1 MNARGVL
8 ILVGLAACAGSNGHA
23 PGTLRFRNQ
32 DPVTLVNDRAPLAA
46 PPATFDQGLVEY
58 YIHQDL
64 IEPTRRA
71 LTVED
76 PRRALNVNSLG
87 EVPDS
92 TWFENRNLSP
102 EEIRKGPGIGGPDR
116 SQPWRVVGVKV
127 GGAAIGITFE
137 DARKDRYVLKFD
149 EHNFPETESSADV
162 IVQRLA
168 WAFGYHVPDNQ
179 VVTFKRE
186 QLTLDPTAEVKNRAG
201 GKRPMTQADLDQYL
215 GFADSENGT
224 YRALASKM
232 IGGKIIGGVEPEGTR
247 KGDPNDRV
255 PHELRR
261 DLRGQRV
268 LWAWVNHPDI
278 KSQNSLATLEPDGFV
293 KWYTLDF
300 GESLGVGARTTSV
313 PRLGHRS
320 TYGVRAAL
328 LSLVTFGAYVHP
340 WERTAPRP
348 PLRGLGDFE
357 SEQFDPATWAPNHN
371 WRPTDVSDKL
381 DQFWATEILLRMTPA
396 HVQAAVEAGQYT
408 DPRTTAYVVK
418 TLIERQRKIGRWAL
432 SRVAPLTAVTART
445 SPEGLTVCFEDLWI
459 AHGYGAAAATRY
471 EVASFD
477 YAGAPLGTKRTMTAA
492 APKACATGL
501 GAGTSHE
508 GYTIVSLRVNR
519 DGAADPP
526 PMFVHIAAGPGGP
539 RVIGLD
545 RR

>member
-1 MNARGVL
+1 MNARLVV
-8 ILVGLAACAGSNGHA
+8 ILVGVIGCGGSGRSV
-23 PGTLRFRNQ
+23 PGTLRFQNQ
-32 DPVTLVNDRAPLAA
+32 DPVVLVNDRAPLPT
-46 PPATFDQGLVEY
+46 PPTTFDQGLVEY
-58 YIHQDL
+58 YVHQDL

-71 LTVED
+71 LTIED
-76 PRRALNVNSLG
+76 RRRAKNINSLG

-92 TWFENRNLSP
+92 AWFENRRLTP
-102 EEIRKGPGIGGPDR
+102 EQIRKGPGLGGPDR
-116 SQPWRVVGVKV
+116 SEPWRVVGVKV

-149 EHNFPETESSADV
+149 EHHFPETESAADV

-168 WAFGYHVPDNQ
+168 WAFGYNVPDNQ

-186 QLTLDPTAEVKNRAG
+186 QLTLDPRAEVKNRAG

-215 GFADSENGT
+215 GFTDSENGT

-232 IGGKIIGGVEPEGTR
+232 IGGKIIGGVEPAGTR

-268 LWAWVNHPDI
+268 LWAWVNHPDL

-313 PRLGHRS
+313 PRLGYRT
-320 TYGVRAAL
+320 TYGMRDSL
-328 LSLVTFGAYVHP
+328 LSLVTLGAYVHP
-340 WERTAPRP
+340 WERTAPRLQ
-348 PLRGLGDFE
+348 LRGLGDFE
-357 SEQFDPATWAPNHN
+357 SEQFDPAMWAPSHN
-371 WRPTDVSDKL
+371 WRPTDMADSL
-381 DQFWATEILLRMTPA
+381 DQFWAAEILLRLTPA
-396 HVQAAVEAGQYT
+396 HIQAAVEAGQYT

-418 TLIERQRKIGRWAL
+418 TLIERQHKIGRWAL
-432 SRVAPLTAVTART
+432 SRAAPLTGVKVRSSADGV
-445 SPEGLTVCFEDLWI
+445 SVCFDDLWVR
-459 AHGYGAAAATRY
+459 HGYGTAAETRY

-477 YAGAPLGTKRTMTAA
+477 YDNAALAAKRSIAA
-492 APKACATGL
+492 AGQASCMPAL
-501 GAGTSHE
+501 RAGTSHD
-508 GYTIVSLRVNR
+508 GYTIVRIGVHR
-519 DGAADPP
+519 DGANHPP
-526 PMFVHIAAGPGGP
+526 LFVHIATGQGGP

>member
-1 MNARGVL
+1 MTPRL
-8 ILVGLAACAGSNGHA
+8 LVIVACVSACGGASLHA
-23 PGTLRFRNQ
+23 PGSLRFRNQ
-32 DPVTLVNDRAPLAA
+32 EPVTLVNDRAPLATL
-46 PPATFDQGLVEY
+46 PSTFDQGLVEY
-58 YIHQDL
+58 YVHQDL

-76 PRRALNVNSLG
+76 ARTAKNANSLG

-92 TWFENRNLSP
+92 AWFENRRLTP
-102 EEIRKGPGIGGPDR
+102 EQIRKGPGLGGPDR
-116 SQPWRVVGVKV
+116 SEAWRVVGVKV

-149 EHNFPETESSADV
+149 ERHFPETESSADV

-168 WAFGYHVPDNQ
+168 WAFGYNVPENQ

-215 GFADSENGT
+215 GFAESENGT
-224 YRALASKM
+224 YRALASKI
-232 IGGKIIGGVEPEGTR
+232 IGGKILGGVEPEGVR

-278 KSQNSLATLEPDGFV
+278 KSQNSLATLEPGGFV

-300 GESLGVGARTTSV
+300 GESLGIGARTTSV
-313 PRLGHRS
+313 PRLGYRT
-320 TYGVRAAL
+320 TYAMRDSL
-328 LSLVTFGAYVHP
+328 ISLVTFGAYVHP
-340 WERTAPRP
+340 WERTAPP
-348 PLRGLGDFE
+348 PQLRGLGELE
-357 SEQFDPATWAPNHN
+357 SEQFDPATWTPSHN
-371 WRPTDVSDKL
+371 WRPTDIADKL
-381 DQFWATEILLRMTPA
+381 DQFWAAEIMLRMTPA
-396 HVQAAVEAGQYT
+396 HIQAAVEAGQYT

-418 TLIERQRKIGRWAL
+418 TLIERQHKIGRWAL
-432 SRVAPLTAVTART
+432 SRVAPLTDVTVRSSAD
-445 SPEGLTVCFEDLWI
+445 GIAICFDDLWVR
-459 AHGYGAAAATRY
+459 HDYGTAAATRY

-477 YAGAPLGTKRTMTAA
+477 YDNSPLGAERSTT
-492 APKACATGL
+492 PGGDATCTPALRPGI
-501 GAGTSHE
+501 SHD
-508 GYTIVSLRVNR
+508 GYTIVRIRVHR
-519 DGAADPP
+519 DGADHPP
-526 PMFVHIAAGPGGP
+526 LFVHVASGQSGP